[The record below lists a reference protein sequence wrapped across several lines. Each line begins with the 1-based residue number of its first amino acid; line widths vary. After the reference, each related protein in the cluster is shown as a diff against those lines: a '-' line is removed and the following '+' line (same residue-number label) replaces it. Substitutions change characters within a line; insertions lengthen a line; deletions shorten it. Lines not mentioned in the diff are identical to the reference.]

1 MIIEVNIGGQML
13 MQKEPKWKRCLI
25 NLFPIVEW
33 GDTIFN
39 VTKLD
44 WIHMP
49 LCIFPCRVWFALSL
63 RASLVESPL
72 NSSSKVFGL
81 CRNRASGFFFFF
93 FVYHFCIRKQ
103 VGRVDYEEIMDS
115 IHDRLFYLLLENVF
129 QLKCLRVFVF
139 NMVNI

>member
-13 MQKEPKWKRCLI
+13 IQKEPKWKRCLF

-33 GDTIFN
+33 GTPFSTWPN
-39 VTKLD
+39 
-44 WIHMP
+44 WIEST
-49 LCIFPCRVWFALSL
+49 CPCAYFHGVFDLHSLWGHYWLNRPSTPQAKFLVFAVIGLRV
-63 RASLVESPL
+63 
-72 NSSSKVFGL
+72 
-81 CRNRASGFFFFF
+81 FFFFF
-93 FVYHFCIRKQ
+93 FYHFCIRKQ